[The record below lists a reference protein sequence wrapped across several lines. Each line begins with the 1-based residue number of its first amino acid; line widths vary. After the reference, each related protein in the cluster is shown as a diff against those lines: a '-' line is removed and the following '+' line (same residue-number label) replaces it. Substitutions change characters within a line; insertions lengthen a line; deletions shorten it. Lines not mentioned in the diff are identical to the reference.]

1 MAIHYSE
8 LPFTITFTLGFLAG
22 SADRQVESF
31 YQTEQEL
38 FDHVDSAVLEIPENI
53 PLNVTFTSVD
63 STARMFMD
71 GLDALPVGLLEQ
83 EGDGGEIFLKPSQSP
98 LVLFQ
103 HNGDEYYPYIPGLY
117 RIMVVSGEKPYFSW
131 LRITPKQINADQWET
146 MRDEVE
152 AELRGLAQDLI
163 RKSYGL
169 PKDADIKLSPDIL
182 RQFRVIEH
190 RFPAIMASITDL
202 YKKINFAI
210 KKEYQLMP
218 EEKAKV
224 VDEITIRHR
233 VQHPD
238 SDEWLLTPIKKIN
251 YDLPENRLAK
261 KIVKSLIATLS
272 KFIVSVENYQKEL
285 AAEIEALEQERFK
298 TTSTISRKRLILK
311 DLGVYLD
318 KSTKMRGALNWFR
331 TAPWYGEVNQ
341 RMEARIPHVMTT
353 DVRYRTLYQVQREL
367 NNETINIS
375 FDQEYM
381 YQWKRTDKIYEI
393 WGFLQFVKLL
403 QHEELG
409 FVPTGGWLYEMDNLI
424 EDIIIPTIP
433 PGTKITFGKEN
444 LTASL
449 VYDGRIPS
457 QSTETNME
465 KTPLYTRGTNN
476 RPDGRLDLYEDGIY
490 IGSLVFDF
498 KYRPKGS
505 IWKEDL
511 ISTNAQTTTMK
522 QLVSYASNFSSS
534 HLYGNRV
541 NDYLR
546 KRLRP
551 VPEVW
556 ALYPKRLP
564 SGASDYYEDHS
575 VRLVELSPSFNNIHL
590 VTELKEVINDIIQTK
605 ESVLHP
611 MG

>member
-8 LPFTITFTLGFLAG
+8 LPFSITFTLGFLAG
-22 SADRQVESF
+22 SVDKQAEIF
-31 YQTEQEL
+31 YETEQEL
-38 FDHVDSAVLEIPENI
+38 FEHVDSTVLEIPENV
-53 PLNVTFTSVD
+53 PLNVTFMAENK
-63 STARMFMD
+63 TARLFMD
-71 GLDALPVGLLEQ
+71 GLDALPARMLEE
-83 EGDGGEIFLKPSQSP
+83 EGDGSNIFLKPSSSP
-98 LVLFQ
+98 LVLFE
-103 HNGDEYYPYIPGLY
+103 HNGEEYYPYIPGLY
-117 RIMVVSGEKPYFSW
+117 RIMVDVGERSYFSW

-163 RKSYGL
+163 RKSYGF

-182 RQFRVIEH
+182 RQFRVIVH

-218 EEKAKV
+218 EEKAKI

-233 VQHPD
+233 VQHPE
-238 SDEWLLTPIKKIN
+238 SEEWLMTPIKKIN
-251 YDLPENRLAK
+251 YDLPENRIAK
-261 KIVKSLIATLS
+261 KIVKSLISTLS
-272 KFIVSVENYQKEL
+272 KFILSVENYQNEL
-285 AAEIEALEQERFK
+285 AAEIEALGQERFNQAN
-298 TTSTISRKRLILK
+298 TISRKRLVLK

-318 KSTKMRGALNWFR
+318 KSKKMRGALNWFR
-331 TAPWYGEVNQ
+331 TAPWYGDVKQ
-341 RMEARIPHVMTT
+341 QMDARIPHVMTT

-375 FDQEYM
+375 FDQEYT

-409 FVPTGGWLYEMDNLI
+409 FVPTGGWIYGMDNVI

-433 PGTKITFGKEN
+433 PGTKITFAKDK

-449 VYDGRIPS
+449 VYDGKIPS
-457 QSTETNME
+457 QSTETNAE
-465 KTPLYTRGTNN
+465 NAPLYTNGTNN
-476 RPDGRLDLYEDGIY
+476 RPDGRLDLYEEGIY

-498 KYRPKGS
+498 KYRPKAS
-505 IWKEDL
+505 IWKKEL
-511 ISTNAQTTTMK
+511 ISTNAQTNTMK
-522 QLVSYASNFSSS
+522 QLVSYAFNFSSN
-534 HLYGNRV
+534 HLYGDRL
-541 NDYLR
+541 NDFLR

-556 ALYPKRLP
+556 ALYPKRH
-564 SGASDYYEDHS
+564 SNGASDYYEDHG
-575 VRLVELSPSFNNIHL
+575 VRLVELSPSFDNSHL
-590 VTELKEVINDIIQTK
+590 VHELKEVISEIIQTK